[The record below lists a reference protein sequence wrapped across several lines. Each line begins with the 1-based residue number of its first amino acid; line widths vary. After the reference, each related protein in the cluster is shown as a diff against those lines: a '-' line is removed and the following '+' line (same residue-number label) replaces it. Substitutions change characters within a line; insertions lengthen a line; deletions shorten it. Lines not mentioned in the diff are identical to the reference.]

1 MSDAPTDDRTR
12 EEERV
17 ANESDDAA
25 RADDVGEA
33 RTAGGTTVRDGTT
46 DPEPDGDADGDGAAR
61 TGGRDGDHTGLLW
74 FSAAGAVALGLLWI
88 IDVTGWFGLTWA
100 VLGST
105 TTLALA
111 VVAAVGAVLFW
122 YGGESNSAATA

>member
-12 EEERV
+12 GEETV
-17 ANESDDAA
+17 ANESDGATRTDDA
-25 RADDVGEA
+25 GEA

-46 DPEPDGDADGDGAAR
+46 DPEPDDEATR
-61 TGGRDGDHTGLLW
+61 TDGRDDSHTGLLW
-74 FSAAGAVALGLLWI
+74 FSAAGAAVLSLLWI

-111 VVAAVGAVLFW
+111 IIAAVGAVLFW
-122 YGGESNSAATA
+122 YDGSSGATAA